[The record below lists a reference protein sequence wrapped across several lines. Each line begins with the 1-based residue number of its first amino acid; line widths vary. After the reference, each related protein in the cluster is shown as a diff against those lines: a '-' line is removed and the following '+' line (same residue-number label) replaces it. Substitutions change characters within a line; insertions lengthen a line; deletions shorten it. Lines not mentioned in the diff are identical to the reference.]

1 MAKIY
6 EGTTQLIGGTPLV
19 EFKNI
24 GKELGLS
31 ARILAKLEYFDRG
44 CGGDGKARSGV
55 CDH

>member
-31 ARILAKLEYFDRG
+31 ARDRG

>member
-31 ARILAKLEYFDRG
+31 ARDLSRTVS
-44 CGGDGKARSGV
+44 RRR
-55 CDH
+55 